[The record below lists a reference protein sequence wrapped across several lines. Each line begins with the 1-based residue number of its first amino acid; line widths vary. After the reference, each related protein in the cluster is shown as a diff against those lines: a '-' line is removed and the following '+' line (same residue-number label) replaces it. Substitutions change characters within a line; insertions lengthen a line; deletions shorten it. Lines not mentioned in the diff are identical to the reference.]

1 MEFDEWEP
9 VYEAICSDF
18 GYDRAGDERGRDLL
32 ASLLEKSFDLADLS
46 FVGGATAAI
55 AGRAR
60 RSRPSRDLERAREAD
75 VVLAASTAVDTLA
88 SHGIDVDC
96 MVTDLDKN
104 PDTVERLT
112 AQGVPVAVHGHGDNL
127 AAIRDVV
134 PDCNGAYVLPTT
146 QAAPR
151 GPVQTSAASPTA
163 TARRFSPTTS
173 APRAS
178 SSSAGISTIR
188 RSTPRRLTNSSGP
201 NASSTGSSRAATNG
215 SRCSTAA
222 GIRSTPTEFP
232 SARGDSPVTP
242 IARLSRAVVTESD
255 IRRCRFRH
263 RTDTSTPTRA
273 SCHSVGTPR

>member
-55 AGRAR
+55 AGAG
-60 RSRPSRDLERAREAD
+60 PSLETERDLERAREAD

-112 AQGVPVAVHGHGDNL
+112 ARGTPVAVHGHGDNL

-134 PDCNGAYVLPTT
+134 PDCDGAYVLPTT

-151 GPVQTSAASPTA
+151 GPVRNVGGFTD
-163 TARRFSPTTS
+163 
-173 APRAS
+173 
-178 SSSAGISTIR
+178 GD
-188 RSTPRRLTNSSGP
+188 
-201 NASSTGSSRAATNG
+201 RAAFLADHVGAARLEFVGWDFDDPAVDPAKAHKLEWAERLLYWLESRRDERFAVLDGRRDSIDIDGIPVG
-215 SRCSTAA
+215 SR
-222 GIRSTPTEFP
+222 
-232 SARGDSPVTP
+232 
-242 IARLSRAVVTESD
+242 
-255 IRRCRFRH
+255 
-263 RTDTSTPTRA
+263 
-273 SCHSVGTPR
+273 

>member
-1 MEFDEWEP
+1 
-9 VYEAICSDF
+9 
-18 GYDRAGDERGRDLL
+18 
-32 ASLLEKSFDLADLS
+32 
-46 FVGGATAAI
+46 
-55 AGRAR
+55 
-60 RSRPSRDLERAREAD
+60 
-75 VVLAASTAVDTLA
+75 
-88 SHGIDVDC
+88 

-151 GPVQTSAASPTA
+151 GPVRNVGGFTDGDRAAFLA
-163 TARRFSPTTS
+163 DHVGA
-173 APRAS
+173 RAS